1 MTDRV
6 LWPCGTG
13 WDLERVLPDI
23 LAALR
28 DVLAVLGRRDAELL
42 DPVISA
48 LVVGAVRGAQA
59 VHLRQVEH
67 RSVADIAGRLGVTE
81 GSVLESLDLW
91 ASGPV
96 DPRWVALGS
105 EMPRRGYTALLT
117 RDVQPSP
124 SFNRTYES
132 LAAAFD
138 ADRVREHAAADA
150 IWSESHR
157 RWLAHLLNGS
167 SDLADASEADVVG
180 GLRLLAGRPVGPLE
194 FDETAPDDIYELN
207 RSGMVMGIDGT
218 LIATRDGL
226 MSALLVSVGYP
237 ARIATV
243 VIGTESGAVAERA
256 LRLVAHDLGGVPKIL
271 VFDQHAAYFG
281 KSFRLFAAL
290 LGLEPFHPKL
300 IAQNPVERLN
310 ARLKAHL
317 PEPDLLTKGSL
328 SYHVYQAWHT
338 VDSEVPPERFVGRV
352 RPLPADQRRLLEFDS
367 FQLVAVEN
375 GICEVVGSSFDC
387 GPCDPDWPLLLARR
401 GEDHERG
408 SGPPDVEL
416 FDFRVALHKGEGRP
430 RLSSGLSQLREVAA
444 TNLWLDQEERHQEVL
459 RRLEL
464 PAVERLSQEASRA
477 PVRRPRRPKNRDDSE
492 GAQKSAVEPP
502 LFEEFVDAPGGHCQE
517 VQDQTP
523 TSLKA
528 PGLSDPGHAPTAP
541 SDPQAGTPECQIHLV
556 LDEQPTSPQSETR
569 ARRIIVDIPGFGT
582 PIPKGTNS
590 IPFLEK
596 YQEWANVC
604 PWGSAL
610 PVFASHPD
618 LRDVCSATGLLTRA
632 HPVRLLQDPS
642 SGYSGGVPIADGPD
656 VYYQPALARS
666 RAEVEC
672 EVERQLL
679 QRLNDLLA
687 RLLAHG
693 TTAPMALSL
702 VRQAIEVASQ
712 AREIA
717 VGRATSERLA
727 RMVLGLEQTELMIQG
742 GRWHRAIG
750 RLRYIRNQAPYA

>member
-1 MTDRV
+1 MSARV
-6 LWPCGTG
+6 DWPCVTG

-28 DVLAVLGRRDAELL
+28 DVLEVLGRRDAELL
-42 DPVISA
+42 DPVTSA
-48 LVVGAVRGAQA
+48 LVVGAARGAQA

-67 RSVADIAGRLGVTE
+67 RSVADIASRLGLTE
-81 GSVLESLDLW
+81 ASVLESLDLW
-91 ASGPV
+91 SSGPA

-105 EMPRRGYTALLT
+105 EMPRLGYMALLT
-117 RDVQPSP
+117 RDIQPRP

-138 ADRVREHAAADA
+138 TDRVREHGAADG

-157 RWLAHLLNGS
+157 RWLAHVLNGS

-180 GLRLLAGRPVGPLE
+180 GLRLLAGRPVGPLDFE
-194 FDETAPDDIYELN
+194 ETAPDDIYELN
-207 RSGMVMGIDGT
+207 RSGRVMGIDGT

-226 MSALLVSVGYP
+226 LSALLVSVGYP

-256 LRLVAHDLGGVPKIL
+256 LRLVADDLGGVPDIL

-281 KSFRLFAAL
+281 RSFRLFAAL
-290 LGLEPFHPKL
+290 LGVEPYHPKL

-328 SYHVYQAWHT
+328 AYHVYQAWNT
-338 VDSEVPPERFVGRV
+338 VDSEVPPERFVSRL
-352 RPLPADQRRLLEFDS
+352 RPLSADQRHLLDFDS
-367 FQLVAVEN
+367 FQLVTVED
-375 GICEVVGSSFDC
+375 GICEVAGSSLVC
-387 GPCDPDWPLLLARR
+387 RPCDTDWPLLLARR

-416 FDFRVALHKGEGRP
+416 FDFRVALQKGEGRP
-430 RLSSGLSQLREVAA
+430 RLSYGLSQLKEVAA
-444 TNLWLDQEERHQEVL
+444 MHLWLDPDERHQEVL
-459 RRLEL
+459 GRLEL
-464 PAVERLSQEASRA
+464 PAVERLSLEASRA
-477 PVRRPRRPKNRDDSE
+477 PVRRPRRTKNQDDTE
-492 GAQKSAVEPP
+492 GAQMPPVEPP
-502 LFEEFVDAPGGHCQE
+502 LFEEFVDASGGHCQE
-517 VQDQTP
+517 AKDQTP
-523 TSLKA
+523 RSLKA
-528 PGLSDPGHAPTAP
+528 PGLSDPDHATTAT
-541 SDPQAGTPECQIHLV
+541 SGPQTGTPECEIHLV
-556 LDEQPTSPQSETR
+556 AGGQPTSPRSETR
-569 ARRIIVDIPGFGT
+569 ARRLIVDIPGLGT
-582 PIPKGTNS
+582 PMPKGTNS
-590 IPFLEK
+590 IPFLET

-642 SGYSGGVPIADGPD
+642 SGYDGGVPIADGPD

-666 RAEVEC
+666 KAEVEC

-679 QRLNDLLA
+679 RTLNDLLA

-693 TTAPMALSL
+693 ITAPMALHL

-727 RMVLGLEQTELMIQG
+727 RMVLGLEQTELMVQG
-742 GRWHRAIG
+742 GHWPQAIG